1 MKLSIVI
8 PIYDELED
16 IDPLHA
22 QITEILEEF
31 EPDYEIIFSNDG
43 SKDGSAEALNRVA
56 ERDRRAKVIH
66 LRRNF
71 GQTAALMA
79 GFNHA
84 SGDIVVAM
92 DGDLQNDP
100 KDIPR
105 LVEEMEKGFDVVSG
119 WRVDRK
125 EGPIRRLPSRI
136 ANWLISRVTGVKL
149 HDYGCTLKAY
159 RRDALQG
166 VYLYGEM
173 HRFIP
178 ALVAWQGGTV
188 TELPVSHHARRHGVS
203 KYGIDRTTRVILDLF
218 VVHFLG
224 RSVDRPIQLFGKAG
238 IYSIAA
244 AFLAGIWAVY
254 LKYFEGVSF
263 IQTPLPILITLLI
276 LVGLIFLLM
285 GLLAEMQTRIY
296 FETQKK
302 SPYVI
307 RATRNLS
314 NYAGTDNPGS
324 NHA

>member
-8 PIYDELED
+8 PIYEELD
-16 IDPLHA
+16 NIDPLHA
-22 QITEILEEF
+22 QLTEILEEF
-31 EPDYEIIFSNDG
+31 GRDYEIIFSNDG
-43 SKDGSAEALNRVA
+43 SKDGSAEAL
-56 ERDRRAKVIH
+56 DRAADGDPRTKVIH

-84 SGDIVVAM
+84 SGEIVLAM

-105 LVEEMEKGFDVVSG
+105 LVDEIEKGFDVVSG
-119 WRVDRK
+119 WRIDRK
-125 EGPIRRLPSRI
+125 EGQIRRLPSRI

-188 TELPVSHHARRHGVS
+188 TELPVSHHARRHGAS

-218 VVHFLG
+218 VVYFLG
-224 RSVDRPIQLFGKAG
+224 RGVDRPIQFFGKAG
-238 IYSIAA
+238 IYSIVAA
-244 AFLAGIWAVY
+244 LLAGIWAVY
-254 LKYFEGVSF
+254 LKYVEGVSF
-263 IQTPLPILITLLI
+263 IQTPLPILVALLI
-276 LVGLIFLLM
+276 LTALIFLLM

-296 FETQKK
+296 FETQQKF
-302 SPYVI
+302 PYVI
-307 RATRNLS
+307 RETRNMVPE
-314 NYAGTDNPGS
+314 NEAEN
-324 NHA
+324 AR

>member
-8 PIYDELED
+8 PIYEELD
-16 IDPLHA
+16 NIDPLYA
-22 QITEILEEF
+22 QLTETLEKF
-31 EPDYEIIFSNDG
+31 GRDYEIVFCNDG
-43 SKDGSAEALNRVA
+43 SKDGSAEALDRIA
-56 ERDRRAKVIH
+56 QRDPRAKVVH

-84 SGDIVVAM
+84 GGDIVVAM

-105 LVEEMEKGFDVVSG
+105 LVDEMERGFDVVSG

-136 ANWLISRVTGVKL
+136 ANGLISRVTGVRL

-159 RRDALQG
+159 RRDVLQG

-188 TELPVSHHARRHGVS
+188 TELPVAHHARRHGVS

-218 VVHFLG
+218 VVYFLG
-224 RSVDRPIQLFGKAG
+224 HGIDRPIQFFGKAG
-238 IYSIAA
+238 IYSIVA
-244 AFLAGIWAVY
+244 AFLAGIWALY
-254 LKYFEGVSF
+254 LKYVEGVSF
-263 IQTPLPILITLLI
+263 IQTPLPILVALLM
-276 LVGLIFLLM
+276 LTALIFLLM

-296 FETQKK
+296 FETQQKF
-302 SPYVI
+302 PYVI
-307 RATRNLS
+307 RETRNMIPENEAS
-314 NYAGTDNPGS
+314 DES
-324 NHA
+324 